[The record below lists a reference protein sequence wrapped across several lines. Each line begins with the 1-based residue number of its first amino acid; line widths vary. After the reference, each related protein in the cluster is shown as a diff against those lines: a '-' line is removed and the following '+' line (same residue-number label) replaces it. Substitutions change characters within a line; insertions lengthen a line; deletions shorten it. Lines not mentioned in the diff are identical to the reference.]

1 VDSAGAA
8 RIGAAFEAMLIEPML
23 GSFGEASAFGAYGA
37 GLLADEIA
45 RRDTRGFGAL
55 VARALEPVDGRS

>member
-1 VDSAGAA
+1 
-8 RIGAAFEAMLIEPML
+8 MLIEPLL
-23 GSFGEASAFGAYGA
+23 GSFVEESAFGAYGA

-45 RRDTRGFGAL
+45 AHDSRGFGAL